1 MAISIALTK
10 GRLEENAV
18 MLMEKAGFGIEELK
32 NKRRY

>member
-18 MLMEKAGFGIEELK
+18 MLMEKAGFGSTGRQQIGH
-32 NKRRY
+32 